1 MSMITVSTAV
11 AALPAH
17 VWKCW
22 TSAQDVAKWNFA
34 SDGWH
39 CPAAV
44 NELRVGGKFTYRMAA
59 RDGSAEFD
67 FEGVYSVVDHQKRI
81 EFSMSDGRRVIVQ
94 FGPEGEGT
102 RVTESFDP
110 ESEHSEDMQRQGW
123 QAILDNF
130 RKHAEASFVK

>member
-1 MSMITVSTAV
+1 
-11 AALPAH
+11 
-17 VWKCW
+17 
-22 TSAQDVAKWNFA
+22 
-34 SDGWH
+34 
-39 CPAAV
+39 
-44 NELRVGGKFTYRMAA
+44 
-59 RDGSAEFD
+59 
-67 FEGVYSVVDHQKRI
+67 
-81 EFSMSDGRRVIVQ
+81 MSDGRRVIVQ